1 MSRLTRRAERIIELA
16 KDIAAKDC
24 AQVFTGS
31 EHLLLAIVR
40 EGSGVGAQLLRE
52 QGVTEARV
60 RREIQRLRASASH
73 ETLVVG
79 TQPGTPNYL
88 DVMSRAVQAARG
100 TSRNSS
106 NWQICSVHLLVGL
119 LAARESTGCRVLRT
133 LGVTGETFRAGL
145 AQAVSDRSGA
155 GRPAVAPTPS
165 LPCRESAA

>member
-16 KDIAAKDC
+16 KDLAAKENDHD
-24 AQVFTGS
+24 FTGS

-60 RREIQRLRASASH
+60 RREIQRLGPAASH
-73 ETLVVG
+73 ETMVVG
-79 TQPGTPNYL
+79 QQPGTPNYM
-88 DVMSRAVQAARG
+88 DVMSRAVQVARG

-119 LAARESTGCRVLRT
+119 LGARESTGCKVLRM
-133 LGVTGETFRAGL
+133 LGITSETFRRGL

-155 GRPAVAPTPS
+155 GRPAVATTS
-165 LPCRESAA
+165 AGSCRESAA